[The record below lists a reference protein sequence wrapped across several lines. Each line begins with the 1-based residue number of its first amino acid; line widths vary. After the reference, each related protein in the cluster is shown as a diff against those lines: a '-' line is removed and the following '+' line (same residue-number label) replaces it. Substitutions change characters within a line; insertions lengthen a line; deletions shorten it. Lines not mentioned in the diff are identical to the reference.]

1 MKQYND
7 LLQKILNEG
16 IECKDRTGVGT
27 ISLIG
32 QQMRFDLSKGFPAV
46 TTKRL
51 AWKSVVSELL
61 WFIEGST
68 NERRLAEILHGDNV
82 SDDKTTIWTGNY
94 NKQAKDLGYSA
105 GELGS
110 VYGENFRKWPSYEIL
125 EAGSVESTPEGAM
138 LYKDAVVR
146 KKHVDQV
153 QDLIHGLIHDPD
165 SRRHIIT
172 LWNPSTMDKAALPAC
187 HAFSQYFVKNG
198 KLSCHLYQR
207 SCDVFLGVPFN
218 IASYSLFTHML
229 AQVCGLE
236 VGEFIW
242 TGGDV
247 HIYSNHVEQVK
258 EQLLRE
264 PKELPELS
272 IDKSVEDIEGF
283 TMDSFKLLNY
293 DPHPTIKAPMAV

>member
-1 MKQYND
+1 MKQYKK
-7 LLQKILNEG
+7 LLKKILNEG

-68 NERRLAEILHGDNV
+68 NERRLASILYGENV
-82 SDDKTTIWTGNY
+82 SPEKQTIWTGNY
-94 NKQAKDLGYSA
+94 NKQAIDLGYTD

-110 VYGENFRKWPSYEIL
+110 VYGENYRRWPAYEVLDSSSIEIL
-125 EAGSVESTPEGAM
+125 ANGDQIF
-138 LYKDAVVR
+138 KDAVVS
-146 KKHVDQV
+146 KTYIDQV
-153 QDLIHGLIHDPD
+153 QQLIDGIKNDPN

-207 SCDVFLGVPFN
+207 
-218 IASYSLFTHML
+218 
-229 AQVCGLE
+229 
-236 VGEFIW
+236 
-242 TGGDV
+242 
-247 HIYSNHVEQVK
+247 
-258 EQLLRE
+258 
-264 PKELPELS
+264 
-272 IDKSVEDIEGF
+272 
-283 TMDSFKLLNY
+283 
-293 DPHPTIKAPMAV
+293 